1 MKRLISLLIALA
13 LILPALPPALA
24 SGTVPGTPP
33 IPSVGDVWDGSAE
46 QPVSLVERNGVYYYE
61 ITRCAQLAFI
71 AQNGGDW
78 LGYNY
83 ILGADLIFNDVVL
96 TWDEDGKL
104 LTDPAALLPWTTID
118 GFKGDLLGNGH
129 TVSGLYCS
137 ISGGYAGLFG
147 SLYGSVSG
155 LAIVNSFIRGA
166 RDSGGLAGSAGGIGK
181 SISGC
186 SFSGAAVS
194 SGSYAGGL
202 IGSASCQYLS
212 NLVNYGTVSGAK
224 ATGGIAGS
232 HSGYDVSNCTNYGTV
247 HSRTDYAGG
256 ITGH

>member
-104 LTDPAALLPWTTID
+104 LTDPATATP
-118 GFKGDLLGNGH
+118 
-129 TVSGLYCS
+129 
-137 ISGGYAGLFG
+137 
-147 SLYGSVSG
+147 
-155 LAIVNSFIRGA
+155 
-166 RDSGGLAGSAGGIGK
+166 SAGFTAPYPAAMP
-181 SISGC
+181 GC
-186 SFSGAAVS
+186 SAPCTARFPALQLSTVLFAVHAIQAAWPGLPAASENPSPAAPFPARRFLPVPLP
-194 SGSYAGGL
+194 AG
-202 IGSASCQYLS
+202 
-212 NLVNYGTVSGAK
+212 
-224 ATGGIAGS
+224 
-232 HSGYDVSNCTNYGTV
+232 
-247 HSRTDYAGG
+247 
-256 ITGH
+256 